1 MRAEHYIQKAFISP
15 FLSKLDRCYHKCSN
29 QTNHAAIFL
38 FRINHHRSLR
48 CGLFVLVIV
57 HYFHPYDYLA
67 VAAYKTVPFSFSR
80 QSNRCCE
87 GIQFDGCDAVKSL
100 SLFQCNWYLKSALQ
114 MIYCCKDD
122 VGPNIYLIS
131 QHVHSYDVWIDT
143 VHFAHIVCM
152 STNFTIHYCYLDR
165 FVRWFGN
172 R

>member
-87 GIQFDGCDAVKSL
+87 GIQFDGCDAVKRPPGDKDKDSRQRAHQ
-100 SLFQCNWYLKSALQ
+100 LFCSSNV
-114 MIYCCKDD
+114 MFNCPKDQTT
-122 VGPNIYLIS
+122 S
-131 QHVHSYDVWIDT
+131 
-143 VHFAHIVCM
+143 
-152 STNFTIHYCYLDR
+152 
-165 FVRWFGN
+165 
-172 R
+172 